1 MLDALDP
8 AFHTEL
14 NRPVQKLH
22 HTALVDLVAD
32 GGELSLHD
40 LLVDIDDACVVS
52 FQAQVRGTTSG
63 RRRPQSSG
71 EAIIAQATSV
81 DYVAGKSGIRA
92 LFFSKVMH
100 RAPAKITRVR
110 DNFSKGL
117 RHGDMA
123 ITVHRAC
130 LHGQHVLVELS
141 PILGK
146 TFGGHSASTLLWS
159 LPASPHLV
167 LRKSLYEWHVEPTT
181 QILHM
186 TSNIFVDDDAQKDI
200 ARRILS
206 RMAEADAVDMDVA
219 SVLLDGEPCEFF
231 DVRADDPD
239 ASAMRDCL
247 RSLKQHGIVREGATG
262 GWLMTHEGRTA
273 TQASNSLTG
282 KVSCE

>member
-1 MLDALDP
+1 ML
-8 AFHTEL
+8 
-14 NRPVQKLH
+14 
-22 HTALVDLVAD
+22 
-32 GGELSLHD
+32 
-40 LLVDIDDACVVS
+40 
-52 FQAQVRGTTSG
+52 QANL
-63 RRRPQSSG
+63 
-71 EAIIAQATSV
+71 E
-81 DYVAGKSGIRA
+81 YVHC
-92 LFFSKVMH
+92 FFSKSCIVLQ
-100 RAPAKITRVR
+100 PKSITRVR

-130 LHGQHVLVELS
+130 LHVQHVLVELS

-181 QILHM
+181 QILYM

-206 RMAEADAVDMDVA
+206 RMAEADAVDIDVA
-219 SVLLDGEPCEFF
+219 SVLLDGEPCGFF

-247 RSLKQHGIVREGATG
+247 PILKQHGIVREGETG
-262 GWLMTHEGRTA
+262 GWLMTHEGLARL
-273 TQASNSLTG
+273 QANIVLFSPQSVLEHHGRALRLIGTLT
-282 KVSCE
+282 SWLITW